1 MKRTTIFIEPQLER
15 ELQALAR
22 RSGRPMAAIVRE
34 AVAQYIAADKERRP
48 SRLGFVASG
57 RSGRR
62 DVAERHEELL
72 FQPDP
77 PATPAQPRPR
87 SPRRRAPRRAA
98 QA

>member
-22 RSGRPMAAIVRE
+22 RNGQPMAAVVRE
-34 AVAQYIAADKERRP
+34 AIAQYVAADKGRRP
-48 SRLGFVASG
+48 ARLGFVASG
-57 RSGRR
+57 RSGRS

-72 FQPDP
+72 FQPEP
-77 PATPAQPRPR
+77 PAAAPRPQRR
-87 SPRRRAPRRAA
+87 SRPRPTRRRD

>member
-34 AVAQYIAADKERRP
+34 AVAQYVAADRERRP

-62 DVAERHEELL
+62 DIAERHEDLL
-72 FQPDP
+72 FQADP
-77 PATPAQPRPR
+77 AGRPGT
-87 SPRRRAPRRAA
+87 SSAPNPGAHARRRK